1 MSGTLQVLLR
11 VSFEGQATAA
21 GAEDASSFVPSPLS
35 FDPWSSFVLGR
46 PWFLAP
52 GPHAL
57 GEEPGTK
64 DARTTVPRTT
74 DGPRT
79 KAEGPLAAGRRRGGL
94 GRFVLF
100 DVDGTK
106 ERHHR
111 AKPHSYHLNRF

>member
-21 GAEDASSFVPSPLS
+21 GADDASSLVPSPLS
-35 FDPWSSFVLGR
+35 FDPWSSFVLCR
-46 PWFLAP
+46 PWCLAP

-64 DARTTVPRTT
+64 DARTTGPRTT

-79 KAEGPLAAGRRRGGL
+79 KAEGPRTTSGRSPPRRPRPVCL
-94 GRFVLF
+94 VRC
-100 DVDGTK
+100 
-106 ERHHR
+106 
-111 AKPHSYHLNRF
+111 